1 MEDSLKKKFSA
12 KVLSNVLTFAMS
24 SVITILVPRS
34 LGPSDYGNFS
44 YLNHFFS
51 KVFGFFSLGSLLAFF
66 TKLSQR
72 PKEHKM
78 IRFYVFFL
86 LFVLV
91 ISILF
96 LTTIYITG
104 SEKLLLNE
112 IKLQVIVLAFAYS
125 FLLYLINIVRQ
136 VNDAYGFTVMSEK
149 FFMVQKLLSLL
160 IVVSLYFFNALN
172 LVFYFVHLIL
182 VLSLLLFT
190 WIYYLDSQKIKP
202 FAKVNRFSKF
212 EVKKYIS
219 EFYTYSHP
227 LFTLGA
233 IALLLAIAERWLLQY
248 FGGSEEQG
256 FYSFSFAITS
266 IIFLFT
272 GALAPL
278 FTRDFSI
285 AWGKKD
291 FTHMRYLYNRFI
303 PPLIALASFFSFFVA
318 ANGDKIGVLLGGR
331 LYANAGL
338 SIAVMSVYPIHQTY
352 GQLCGSV
359 FFASGKTKLMRNIS
373 VPFNILGFC
382 LTAFLLLPDKYGGLD
397 LGSLGLVY
405 KMVFIQFLVVN
416 FYLYHCSKILNVPFL
431 ESMIKQIAIIAA
443 FAGLAFLVNMLF
455 ELVFD
460 DIMLQLILS
469 GFLYTILSVLM
480 VVLFPTIL
488 VSSKRSELLEL
499 FNKILKKNKN

>member
-1 MEDSLKKKFSA
+1 
-12 KVLSNVLTFAMS
+12 
-24 SVITILVPRS
+24 
-34 LGPSDYGNFS
+34 
-44 YLNHFFS
+44 
-51 KVFGFFSLGSLLAFF
+51 
-66 TKLSQR
+66 
-72 PKEHKM
+72 
-78 IRFYVFFL
+78 
-86 LFVLV
+86 
-91 ISILF
+91 
-96 LTTIYITG
+96 
-104 SEKLLLNE
+104 
-112 IKLQVIVLAFAYS
+112 
-125 FLLYLINIVRQ
+125 
-136 VNDAYGFTVMSEK
+136 
-149 FFMVQKLLSLL
+149 
-160 IVVSLYFFNALN
+160 
-172 LVFYFVHLIL
+172 
-182 VLSLLLFT
+182 
-190 WIYYLDSQKIKP
+190 
-202 FAKVNRFSKF
+202 
-212 EVKKYIS
+212 
-219 EFYTYSHP
+219 
-227 LFTLGA
+227 
-233 IALLLAIAERWLLQY
+233 
-248 FGGSEEQG
+248 
-256 FYSFSFAITS
+256 
-266 IIFLFT
+266 
-272 GALAPL
+272 
-278 FTRDFSI
+278 
-285 AWGKKD
+285 
-291 FTHMRYLYNRFI
+291 MRYLYNRFI

-359 FFASGKTKLMRNIS
+359 FFASGNTKLMRNIS

-469 GFLYTILSVLM
+469 GFLYTMLSVLM